1 MVGNSSRVF
10 LQSEE
15 EMSDKMKVGAVRAS
29 AIAAANAVI
38 RHLNL
43 GLFASEFEIN
53 DYCTRGIIQNRTC
66 AGVRIEGRT
75 NTNRCFKLSANVV
88 FLQAGDV
95 LGRSFPIERVFVWMN
110 VPSSGCDSSCFEC
123 YFDFGEE
130 LRVNEVNELPM
141 YLPS

>member
-1 MVGNSSRVF
+1 
-10 LQSEE
+10 
-15 EMSDKMKVGAVRAS
+15 MKVGAVRAS

-53 DYCTRGIIQNRTC
+53 DYCIRGIIQNRTC
-66 AGVRIEGRT
+66 AGIRIEGRT
-75 NTNRCFKLSANVV
+75 NTNRYFKLSSTVV
-88 FLQAGDV
+88 FLQPENV

-110 VPSSGCDSSCFEC
+110 TPSSGCDRPCFEC

-130 LRVNEVNELPM
+130 LRVCEVNELPV
-141 YLPS
+141 YLP